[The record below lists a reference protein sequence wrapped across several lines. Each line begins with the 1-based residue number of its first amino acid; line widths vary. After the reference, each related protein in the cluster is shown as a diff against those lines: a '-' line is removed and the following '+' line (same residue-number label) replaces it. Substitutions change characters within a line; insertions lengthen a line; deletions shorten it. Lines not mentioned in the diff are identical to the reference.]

1 MATIRQRKLADQI
14 KKLISIIVD
23 RKIKDPEKGLITITH
38 VKMSGDLR
46 IASVYFTAYGDT
58 TATETAQ
65 RVLNRAGSFI
75 RSEVSANLSL
85 RYVPE
90 LRFFLDDTFVQAE
103 KIEKLL
109 NEIHS
114 KKK

>member
-1 MATIRQRKLADQI
+1 MASIRQRKLADQI
-14 KKLISIIVD
+14 KKLISIIVNQ
-23 RKIKDPEKGLITITH
+23 KIKDPEKGFITITH

-46 IASVYFTAYGDT
+46 IASVYFTAYGD
-58 TATETAQ
+58 AKARETAQ
-65 RVLNRAGSFI
+65 RVLDRAGNFI

-90 LRFFLDDTFVQAE
+90 LRFFLDDTFEEVE